1 MTDFHQPVL
10 VETVTDYLL
19 DTKGDKFLD
28 LTLGSG
34 GYFIRLLQK
43 TKKKLTLYGIDRDP
57 EAIKRATSRL
67 SPFENVNIIYGNH
80 SDLEMIAQEEKIPGL
95 DGIIG
100 DWGISRE
107 LLENPDRGF
116 AHKFEGPLDM
126 RYSPDDPTTAADLLN
141 TLPQDDLAAI
151 IKKYGEERFAKPI
164 AREIVKNRPLTK
176 SSELSSIVHKVC
188 PGKYEIKSLSRVY
201 MALRVFLNE
210 ELDAIDNAM
219 AAALKLLRVGGV
231 LICLSYD
238 STEDKKVKRFFS
250 HWSKKCHCPPE
261 FPVCVCDTKPKLLV
275 LTPKVIT
282 PGEAEI
288 GENPYA
294 RSAKLRAAKKM

>member
-1 MTDFHQPVL
+1 MLNYHQPVL
-10 VETVTDYLL
+10 VEKVTDILL
-19 DTKGDKFLD
+19 STQGDKFLD

-43 TKKKLTLYGIDRDP
+43 TQRELVLFGIDRDP
-57 EAIKRATSRL
+57 EAIRRASKRL
-67 SPFENVNIIYGNH
+67 SGFKNVNIIYGNH
-80 SDLEMIAQEEKIPGL
+80 NDLEQIAAEEGIADV

-100 DWGISRE
+100 DWGVSRE

-116 AHKFEGPLDM
+116 AHKFDGPLDM
-126 RYSPDDPTTAADLLN
+126 RYSPDDPMTAADLIN
-141 TLPQDDLAAI
+141 TLSRRELTMI
-151 IKKYGEERFAKPI
+151 LRKYGEEKLASPI
-164 AREIVKNRPLTK
+164 AAEIIKNRPIMK
-176 SSELSSIVHKVC
+176 SSELSAIIHRIC

-201 MALRVFLNE
+201 MAIRVFLNE

-219 AAALKLLRVGGV
+219 AAALNLLKVGGV

-238 STEDKKVKRFFS
+238 SSEDKKVKQFFT

-261 FPVCVCDTKPKLLV
+261 IPVCVCSTKPKLEV
-275 LTPKVIT
+275 LTPKVVT
-282 PGEAEI
+282 PSAVEI
-288 GENPYA
+288 SENPYA